1 MGYDQS
7 AYTSGQE
14 QPDSVKFYLFA
25 MFTIIPALTGSFGII
40 PMLFYDLHGKRVGL
54 PYFGKRSLFI
64 FYIDPDTGLSGN
76 KNLQHA
82 EIIEQSGVLSSPNI
96 YSFGV
101 LNLKDTFLPN
111 NLIRSMAR
119 RRTERNHGYLL
130 VDTDCSLPNAWQIG
144 DCNGK
149 FCFLIVN
156 RQGELIFAQKDE
168 MTNQDLIDLLNF
180 VSNILCQVLK
190 SFFSLFTERAYV

>member
-1 MGYDQS
+1 MFKRLLLAAFALVSLSTYS
-7 AYTSGQE
+7 
-14 QPDSVKFYLFA
+14 QPPLPYKVEDV
-25 MFTIIPALTGSFGII
+25 AL
-40 PMLFYDLHGKRVGL
+40 YDLHGKRVGL

-111 NLIRSMAR
+111 TLIRSMAR

-156 RQGELIFAQKDE
+156 RQGELIFVQKDE
-168 MTNQDLIDLLNF
+168 MTNQDLIDLLDF
-180 VSNILCQVLK
+180 VSNIGN
-190 SFFSLFTERAYV
+190 AY